1 MAEYATVVRT
11 REAGCCG
18 GPVMLGYQKSATAT
32 ATRFAGSVEAT
43 TAIKA
48 IKANITALDCF
59 TFNFRLPDLARNGM
73 VLSQSEDHL
82 FSHRKK

>member
-1 MAEYATVVRT
+1 MAEYATVIRT

-18 GPVMLGYQKSATAT
+18 GRLMLGHQKSAAAT

-43 TAIKA
+43 TA

-82 FSHRKK
+82 FSQGKK